1 MLNNLST
8 FILSD
13 YNKTICVLVI
23 ASTLL
28 SCSSITTIKHKNIVQ
43 NASSYCERT
52 QSESSD
58 ERSLVFAAKNKS
70 IGIVNCFRNYLR
82 FETNKKQ
89 LIKTCTRLNIKRSG
103 DVSFVNVLGVSPRNV
118 PKDLKMCLE
127 QEYWKMKFSGLQ
139 LDKSYSL
146 KFPLNLSSI

>member
-1 MLNNLST
+1 MLSNLST
-8 FILSD
+8 SILSD
-13 YNKTICVLVI
+13 YSKTICVLV
-23 ASTLL
+23 ATSTLF
-28 SCSSITTIKHKNIVQ
+28 SCSSIRPIKHKIN
-43 NASSYCERT
+43 NKSGASYCERT

-70 IGIVNCFRNYLR
+70 VGIINCFRNYLR
-82 FETNKKQ
+82 FEKNKKQ

-139 LDKSYSL
+139 LEKSYSL